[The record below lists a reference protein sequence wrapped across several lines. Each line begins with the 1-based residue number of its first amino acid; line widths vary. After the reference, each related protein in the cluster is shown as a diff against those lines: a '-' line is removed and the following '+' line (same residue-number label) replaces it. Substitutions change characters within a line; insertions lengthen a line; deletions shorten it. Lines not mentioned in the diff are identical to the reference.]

1 MKKQMSKKKPM
12 IFPNI
17 KVQPHWLETLEAA
30 AEVLPNCR
38 WLCSAVSAGTGT
50 GTARQEIRKAIAH
63 AIAPFNIVDS
73 WLICEMGTGFTANKG
88 SKEYR
93 IAWLNHMI
101 EQCRSM
107 QPKEPT

>member
-1 MKKQMSKKKPM
+1 M

-30 AEVLPNCR
+30 AKVLPNHR
-38 WLCSAVSAGTGT
+38 WLCLAFALEIEPETEL
-50 GTARQEIRKAIAH
+50 EIREAIEW
-63 AIAPFNIVDS
+63 AIAPFNTVDS
-73 WLICEMGTGFTANKG
+73 WLACEMVTDLVTWEE

-93 IAWLNHMI
+93 TAWLNHMI

-107 QPKEPT
+107 QPKEQT

>member
-1 MKKQMSKKKPM
+1 M
-12 IFPNI
+12 IFPNV
-17 KVQPHWLETLEAA
+17 KVQPHWLKTLEAA

-38 WLCSAVSAGTGT
+38 WVCSAVDLGIKPETEK
-50 GTARQEIRKAIAH
+50 EICEAIAQ

-73 WLICEMGTGFTANKG
+73 WLIYETGIEKEA
-88 SKEYR
+88 KEYR

-107 QPKEPT
+107 QPKEKS

>member
-1 MKKQMSKKKPM
+1 M
-12 IFPNI
+12 IFPNV

-38 WLCSAVSAGTGT
+38 WVCSAVDLGIKPETEK
-50 GTARQEIRKAIAH
+50 EICEAIAQ

-73 WLICEMGTGFTANKG
+73 WLICETSTAFATNKG

-93 IAWLNHMI
+93 TAWLKHMI

-107 QPKEPT
+107 QPKEQT

>member
-1 MKKQMSKKKPM
+1 M

-17 KVQPHWLETLEAA
+17 KVQPHWLKTLEAA

-38 WLCSAVSAGTGT
+38 WLCVAFDLEIEPETE
-50 GTARQEIRKAIAH
+50 QEIREAIEQ
-63 AIAPFNIVDS
+63 AIAPYNTVNS
-73 WLICEMGTGFTANKG
+73 WLVYETGVDPLATSKKA
-88 SKEYR
+88 KEYR

-107 QPKEPT
+107 QPKEQT

>member
-1 MKKQMSKKKPM
+1 M
-12 IFPNI
+12 IFPNVE
-17 KVQPHWLETLEAA
+17 VQPYWLKTLEAA

-38 WLCSAVSAGTGT
+38 WVCLAFDLEIEPETEK
-50 GTARQEIRKAIAH
+50 EIREAIEQ
-63 AIAPFNIVDS
+63 AIAPFSIVDS
-73 WLICEMGTGFTANKG
+73 WLIRETGADPFATKKKA
-88 SKEYR
+88 KEYR

>member
-1 MKKQMSKKKPM
+1 M

-17 KVQPHWLETLEAA
+17 KVQPHWLKTLEAA

-38 WLCSAVSAGTGT
+38 WVCFALDLEIELETE
-50 GTARQEIRKAIAH
+50 QEIHEAIEQ
-63 AIAPFNIVDS
+63 AIAPFNAVDS
-73 WLICEMGTGFTANKG
+73 WILHETDIDLTKREA
-88 SKEYR
+88 KEYR
-93 IAWLNHMI
+93 TAWLNHMI

>member
-1 MKKQMSKKKPM
+1 M
-12 IFPNI
+12 IFPNV
-17 KVQPHWLETLEAA
+17 KVQPHWLKTLEAA

-38 WLCSAVSAGTGT
+38 WVCSAVGLGIEPKTE
-50 GTARQEIRKAIAH
+50 QEIREAISR

-73 WLICEMGTGFTANKG
+73 WLICETGTGFTANKE

-93 IAWLNHMI
+93 IAWLNRMI

-107 QPKEPT
+107 QPKEQT